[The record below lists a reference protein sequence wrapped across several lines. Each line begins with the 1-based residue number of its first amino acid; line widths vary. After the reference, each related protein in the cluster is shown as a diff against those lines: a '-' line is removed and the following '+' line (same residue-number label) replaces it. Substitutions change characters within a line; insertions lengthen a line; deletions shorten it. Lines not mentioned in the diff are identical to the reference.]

1 MTDALASG
9 DDAPRTTLSK
19 TRKVRPAI
27 LESELRLPKY
37 EGFLLFP
44 DGLPVARIKMT
55 ANHLTERGAARQP
68 GFIAGDMKATL
79 WEQIANAPPAASPP
93 PAVSCDGPV

>member
-19 TRKVRPAI
+19 ARKMRPAI

-37 EGFLLFP
+37 EGFLLLP

-55 ANHLTERGAARQP
+55 AGHLQSRGAAQQP

-79 WEQIANAPPAASPP
+79 WQQIANAPPPAPP
-93 PAVSCDGPV
+93 PPNGDGPV